1 MILPVR
7 YMWEQLN
14 GPQVSALSDAL
25 FEYWK
30 SIFDTKLDY
39 FNNISVQTAN
49 DPHLTLLGLLAGLIR
64 PTIAEPSAEFFY
76 FTERPEQHF
85 FHGFSDL
92 DNPEEGGRFS
102 KLDGA
107 ATMHNASLN
116 EEYYRALL
124 KAWISGEGDIGSL
137 ALLDDMC
144 YELAKL
150 DIGYDVTPYYRFV
163 FMEGDDIPVDRA
175 PGDVYIDMGQASDWA
190 NPIQIYAVI
199 QGIGNSA
206 YAPQPRLFVS
216 IGLSGRVSTPSV
228 SLESGEYTGPQE
240 CEITVAI
247 PPTAT
252 IYYTLDGS
260 EPTEESTVYTGPLT
274 ISESCVLSV
283 IAAADNY
290 GVSNLVRKS
299 YVIN

>member
-1 MILPVR
+1 MILPIR

-14 GPQVSALSDAL
+14 GPQASALSNAL

-30 SIFDTKLDY
+30 NVFDEKLDY
-39 FNNISVQTAN
+39 INTISVKTAN
-49 DPHLTLLGLLAGLIR
+49 DAHLTFLGILAGLVR
-64 PTIAEPSAEFFY
+64 PTIAEPSSDFFY
-76 FTERPEQHF
+76 FTDHAEHGF
-85 FHGFSDL
+85 YHGFSDL
-92 DNPEEGGRFS
+92 DDPQSGGRFA
-102 KLDGA
+102 KLDSA
-107 ATMHNASLN
+107 STMHNASLN

-124 KAWISGEGDIGSL
+124 KAWIQGDGDIGGL

-150 DIGYDVTPYYRFV
+150 DMGADVTPFYEFS
-163 FMEGDDIPVDRA
+163 FMEGDDIPIDRA

-190 NPIQIYAVI
+190 NPVQIYAVV
-199 QGIGNSA
+199 QGIGDTV

-228 SLESGEYTGPQE
+228 SLDSGTYTGTQTVT
-240 CEITVAI
+240 ITVSV

-260 EPTEESTVYTGPLT
+260 TPTPDSPVYTGPLT
-274 ISESCVLSV
+274 IDHSCVLSV
-283 IAAADNY
+283 YAVANSY
-290 GVSNLVRKS
+290 GDSNMVRKT
-299 YVIN
+299 YIIE